1 MSKTQNRKV
10 APSLQRTINIIKRF
24 LSNPMNIMLIA
35 CVVILGFLM
44 VYPLVEIIDTTFSV
58 ARGERRLLGLEEG
71 AFTLYYWN
79 RCLFSNV
86 SKTLFFKPFMNSLT
100 VAFFATIFSVLIG
113 SLVAWLLVRSN
124 IPGKKF
130 FNLAILIPY
139 MLPSWCKAQ
148 AWISVFRVKELGGYS
163 GLLESIGLPIP
174 SWLAYGPVPIICV
187 FVMHY
192 YAYSFL
198 LVSGALKSVN
208 SELEEMGEITG
219 ANRIKILTKIT
230 FPLVLPTILSS
241 TILTLSKTMGGY
253 FICNNLGGPVGF
265 KNLSVI
271 MKDYISGTKYQ
282 NVGYVVALVM
292 ITISAVALLLNS
304 IAVGKRRSYATIGG
318 KGGRSTLA
326 KLGAARTPMT
336 ILLFCFTVVM
346 TMAPMVVLFFET
358 FMLRPGNYNL
368 SNFTLHY
375 WFSQGDPS
383 IYEGEPGVLL
393 NPRFLRALWSTL
405 KITVLT
411 SIFATCIG
419 QLVGYLTS
427 RLRGRWTGTLLE
439 QIVFVPYLMPSL
451 AFGAVYLS
459 MFSKSHGIIPSLYGT
474 FTLVIL
480 VCVIKNIPFAART
493 GQSSMMQI
501 STELEEAAQ
510 VEGIGF
516 IKRFTRVVLPL
527 AKSGFMSSFMVTF
540 IGVIKELD
548 LILLV
553 VTPRDYNLPLLAFQY
568 TNAFQEPYANV
579 ITVIM
584 FILVLTT
591 YLVANKFFEID
602 LTGGMGG

>member
-1 MSKTQNRKV
+1 MLKH
-10 APSLQRTINIIKRF
+10 QRRSNKYRLGRTANVVKRF
-24 LSNPMNIMLIA
+24 LMNPMNILLIA
-35 CVVILGFLM
+35 CLLVLGILM

-58 ARGERRLLGLEEG
+58 ARGESAALKMETG
-71 AFTLYYWN
+71 AFTVYYWN

-100 VAFFATIFSVLIG
+100 VAFFSTVFSVLIG
-113 SLVAWLLVRSN
+113 TLVAWLLIRSD

-139 MLPSWCKAQ
+139 MLPSWCKAK
-148 AWISVFRVKELGGYS
+148 AWVAVFRVKSLGGYS
-163 GLLESIGLPIP
+163 GLLESIGIP
-174 SWLAYGPVPIICV
+174 VPEWLSYGMVPIICV

-219 ANRIKILTKIT
+219 VGRIKILTKIT
-230 FPLVLPTILSS
+230 MPLVLPTILSA

-253 FICNNLGGPVGF
+253 FICYYLGGPVGF

-271 MKDYISGTKYQ
+271 MKDYIAGTKYQ
-282 NVGYVVALVM
+282 NVGYCVALVM
-292 ITISAVALLLNS
+292 IAISAVTLLLNS

-326 KLGAARTPMT
+326 KLGSARIPCTVA
-336 ILLFCFTVVM
+336 LAVFTVVM
-346 TMAPMVVLFFET
+346 TMMPMVILFFET
-358 FMLRPGNYNL
+358 FLLRPGNYSLDNI
-368 SNFTLHY
+368 TLHY
-375 WFSQGDPS
+375 WFSKGDPN

-393 NPRFLRALWSTL
+393 NPRFFNALWSTL
-405 KITVLT
+405 KITILT

-427 RLRGRWTGTLLE
+427 RLRGKKSGILLE

-451 AFGAVYLS
+451 AFGAIYLT
-459 MFSKSHGIIPSLYGT
+459 MFSKPHGIIPSLYVT
-474 FTLVIL
+474 FALIVLVS
-480 VCVIKNIPFAART
+480 VVKNIPFAART
-493 GQSSMMQI
+493 GQANMLQI

-510 VEGIGF
+510 IEGIGF
-516 IKRFTRVVLPL
+516 FKRFVRIIIPL
-527 AKSGFMSSFMVTF
+527 AKGGFMSSFMVTF

-553 VTPRDYNLPLLAFQY
+553 ATPADYNLPLLAHQY
-568 TNAFQEPYANV
+568 TNSFQEPYSNV
-579 ITVIM
+579 ITVIL
-584 FILVLTT
+584 FIIVLAT
-591 YLVANKFFEID
+591 YLIASKFFDID